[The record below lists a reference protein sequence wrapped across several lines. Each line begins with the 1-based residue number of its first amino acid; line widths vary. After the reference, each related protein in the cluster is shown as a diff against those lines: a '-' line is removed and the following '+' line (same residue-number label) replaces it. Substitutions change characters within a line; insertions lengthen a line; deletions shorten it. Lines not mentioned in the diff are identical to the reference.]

1 MDPTDCIRC
10 MGSLKR
16 QFFSLATIFSVLFL
30 FFEQIIFIKNQ
41 RTIMIGKKK
50 KNNNDRNPN
59 YKIRELKKK
68 MAFYLCY
75 VPITCCLSGRGQE
88 NDS

>member
-50 KNNNDRNPN
+50 RTIMIETPTT
-59 YKIRELKKK
+59 RSE
-68 MAFYLCY
+68 
-75 VPITCCLSGRGQE
+75 S
-88 NDS
+88 